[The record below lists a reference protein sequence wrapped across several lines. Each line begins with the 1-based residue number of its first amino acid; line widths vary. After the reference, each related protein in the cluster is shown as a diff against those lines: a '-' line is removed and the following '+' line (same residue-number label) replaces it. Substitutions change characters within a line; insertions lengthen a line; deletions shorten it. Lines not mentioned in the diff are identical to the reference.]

1 MQAKEMG
8 VMFTKHAEQ
17 ITSKCWGDFLQQ
29 LEEKGLYVLIETD
42 TIGRVMSPL
51 GGLMP
56 MPCKSETLHIVTA
69 DELEQRGLPLGH
81 HIVTK
86 PKAKD
91 KTTTA

>member
-1 MQAKEMG
+1 MLAQEMG
-8 VMFTKHAEQ
+8 VMFTKHADQ
-17 ITSKCWGDFLQQ
+17 ITSKRWGEFIQQ

-56 MPCKSETLHIVTA
+56 MPCKSETLHILTM
-69 DELEQRGLPLGH
+69 DELQQRGLPLGH

-86 PKAKD
+86 IKD
-91 KTTTA
+91 KAATN